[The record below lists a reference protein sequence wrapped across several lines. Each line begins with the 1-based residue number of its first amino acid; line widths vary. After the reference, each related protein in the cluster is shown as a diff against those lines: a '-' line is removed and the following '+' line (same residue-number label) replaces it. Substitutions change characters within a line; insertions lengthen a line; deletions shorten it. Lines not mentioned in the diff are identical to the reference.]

1 MSRNFEIDGPASLIA
16 LAACKLNE
24 NENDENVSFAFG
36 ALARTVPFE
45 LPRSPRRPQ
54 IPGANLHVSVQRI
67 FSGPET
73 HRYHCTIH
81 PEANGMTIIQ

>member
-1 MSRNFEIDGPASLIA
+1 MSRNFEISGPASLIA

-24 NENDENVSFAFG
+24 DENDENVTFAFG

-45 LPRSPRRPQ
+45 LPHSPRPAR
-54 IPGANLHVSVQRI
+54 IPGANLHVSVQRT
-67 FSGPET
+67 FSGPGT

-81 PEANGMTIIQ
+81 PETNGMTIIQ